1 MTTEFFKRILP
12 SQVQENIGNNVR
24 IVGTLSKTEN
34 DILVISCNGGI
45 VVEAVCPGV
54 LLDNGTILEIVGNVN
69 EEGKIQ
75 ASFICPFIDFGKNTS
90 FCSFISCLFIYFFKD
105 IATYEEAIKTAE
117 RFNEVF

>member
-75 ASFICPFIDFGKNTS
+75 ASFICPFIDFGKIHRFVRS
-90 FCSFISCLFIYFFKD
+90 FHIYLFIYFL
-105 IATYEEAIKTAE
+105 KTLP
-117 RFNEVF
+117 RMKKP